1 MYAVSNKPK
10 LTLKHIG
17 LGFALHQATRS
28 EALVGLFYAASHII
42 DIDTVR
48 RLDTTI
54 AENILGKFALNGNV
68 RTIRPRQ
75 HYQRADDHRRVIT

>member
-10 LTLKHIG
+10 LSLKHVG

-28 EALVGLFYAASHII
+28 EALVDLFHAANHTIG
-42 DIDTVR
+42 IDTVR

-54 AENILGKFALNGNV
+54 AENILEKFALNGNV
-68 RTIRPRQ
+68 YVRDIIVNGRMII
-75 HYQRADDHRRVIT
+75 DV